1 MEILF
6 IKKNKISSLLLI
18 FTVFLVLYTIALL
31 WLANKINVSEDETY
45 TLNTTS
51 YNLFKVIYQSYHF
64 EGQLPVYFILLNIW
78 RHLNNGVFFARIFS
92 VLVILISAFYFN
104 KIIKLISNEE
114 NSLWITALYLTN
126 PFIIW
131 SALEIRPYALVILLS
146 VISLFYFFK
155 FYLTNQYK
163 YLIILAVV
171 SIIGLFTQYFYIFL
185 ISSFAFLIL
194 FSKGIRP
201 FIKFCLFLLPSVL
214 LFLPNLYF
222 IAEQYH
228 LHTSPFSNESTIIKI
243 SVIFYT
249 IKDFL
254 FADNH
259 AMISI
264 WLNRGIKFIFFIP
277 IIYVYIL
284 LLKKKL
290 GNNKTQEITNLILL
304 LNLLLII
311 HFLVFVLISSI
322 GFANRYLAIIFPV
335 LMMIFFLFEFLPNI
349 LNKLIYISF
358 FLYYISQ
365 SICFYIHPVKS
376 YDYISIAAYIKNA
389 EFVNEP
395 ILFYRPG
402 LSLPFKYYYIGNNP
416 IFPLPHEVRFDTNYI
431 INIKDTSVLE
441 RSLDRIN
448 EDFKSMLFI
457 SDLSQYEYTVNMNRG
472 MIDNYLKSHYKI
484 SLDTLYQGWS
494 KEGSLRIRRL
504 ERIH

>member
-1 MEILF
+1 MKILF
-6 IKKNKISSLLLI
+6 IKKSKARSLLLI
-18 FTVFLVLYTIALL
+18 FIIFLVPYTITLL
-31 WLANKINVSEDETY
+31 WLAYKINVSEDETY

-51 YNLFKVIYQSYHF
+51 YHLFKVIYQSYHF
-64 EGQLPVYFILLNIW
+64 EGQLPAYFILLNIW
-78 RHLNNGVFFARIFS
+78 RQLNNGIFFTRIFS
-92 VLVILISAFYFN
+92 VLLILFSAFYFN
-104 KIIKLISNEE
+104 KIIKLISNKE
-114 NSLWITALYLTN
+114 NSLWITTLYLIN

-131 SALEIRPYALVILLS
+131 SALEIRPYALVVLLS

-155 FYLTNQYK
+155 YYLTNLNR
-163 YLIILAVV
+163 YLIILVAV
-171 SIIGLFTQYFYIFL
+171 SLIGLFTQYFYTFL
-185 ISSFAFLIL
+185 ISSYAFLIL
-194 FSKGIRP
+194 FFKGIRP
-201 FIKFCLFLLPSVL
+201 FIKYCLFLLPAVL

-222 IAEQYH
+222 IAEQYN
-228 LHTSPFSNESTIIKI
+228 LHTSPFSSESSIIKT

-259 AMISI
+259 AMINI
-264 WLNRGIKFIFFIP
+264 WLSRGFKLIFCIL
-277 IIYVYIL
+277 IIYVYSL
-284 LLKKKL
+284 VLRKKIV
-290 GNNKTQEITNLILL
+290 NNKSQEIINLILL

-311 HFLVFVLISSI
+311 HFFVFVLTSSI

-349 LNKLIYISF
+349 LNKILYISF
-358 FLYYISQ
+358 FLYYMSQ
-365 SICFYIHPVKS
+365 SIIFYTHPVKS
-376 YDYISIAAYIKNA
+376 YDYISMAAYIKNT

-395 ILFYRPG
+395 IIFYRPG
-402 LSLPFKYYYIGNNP
+402 LSLPFKYYYMGNNP

-431 INIKDTSVLE
+431 INIKDSSALG

-457 SDLSQYEYTVNMNRG
+457 SDLSQYEYNVNMNRG
-472 MIDNYLKSHYKI
+472 MIDKYLKSHYKI